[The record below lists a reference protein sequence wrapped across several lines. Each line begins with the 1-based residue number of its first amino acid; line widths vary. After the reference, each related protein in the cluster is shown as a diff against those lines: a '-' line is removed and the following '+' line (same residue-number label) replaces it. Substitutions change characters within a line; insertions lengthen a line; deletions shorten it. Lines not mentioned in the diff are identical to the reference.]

1 MAQYLP
7 YIPETIPE
15 PALYKPDF
23 NFFDRMLQRKQSM
36 FEQGA
41 SRVRSAYTSV
51 LNAPLSNKNNIPLRD
66 QYIKDAQEQL
76 TKISS
81 SDLSLME
88 NVNAAESIYAPF
100 WQDKFIVQDA
110 AMTKAYQTEM
120 QKYASWKD
128 AAKPEDREKYN
139 NIGMIYLQNGLSKL
153 QNAERTPEAFGSVE
167 MRKAEPFTNIESYL
181 QKMATADKLEIKYDS
196 PDGPY
201 LIETKNG
208 QRSEKKYATWATGMI
223 GNNFQGQFMVTGTVE
238 NEERAKILKRN
249 NPTLTDADVKSL
261 IAKDAISELKQGFT
275 KRHQE
280 VDVELARVD
289 SLLTSIGQTGG
300 PNNKGMFDKL
310 VEQRAEL
317 TANKVSINEE
327 YKGFDQ
333 DKDKL
338 LEYVTSAPNQ
348 YFSVLAKQRL
358 VNNWAIGKA
367 NIDEKLVK
375 KNEGFVAAQDYELRR
390 ATHELATI
398 KVAYE
403 REQDLW
409 ERANPTTNSK
419 SNTTR
424 DSNGNIIPT
433 SPAEVVPG
441 IDESKSIVYSGVS
454 GTAVERTA
462 SSIYNIFN
470 KQQEERFTIGHNL
483 LFTQQG
489 LLGLTKDLGL
499 KQGEIADV
507 ATAFQSE
514 INTKYNHTFT
524 KDQAAASTRL
534 SDLLLASP
542 AVKDAGITKITGPG
556 TMKNA
561 LIAYSTNYF
570 AEKIKNNIPFT
581 EEEKEAQKNMVA
593 SVRNLEVYNANEA
606 KRKELIKTNLLNNK
620 ALSHLVVDTSLGE
633 KDLVSI
639 SDLEKKFKATDF
651 EDEDGNKVNISA
663 KDLATAYMSGNMTAY
678 RPGFFASIAAAQSAR
693 AAGTVTFGKTVT
705 IDGKKYSSQGTLTP
719 NMLSPSKPFTNYPK
733 GLEELESTVLSLN
746 KTYTS
751 SQQLSKDI
759 NTAHLNV
766 VPNLL
771 DYKNLSGT
779 QSKEFKLNFK
789 STKTMTDGDNAALA
803 VYQATQ
809 PGNMDMV
816 YDENGQIVP
825 DTHIKAMNTLL
836 KNEKNIEEYV
846 SAEYIPD
853 GKDGKKTLR
862 LTLSKVRDD
871 EGKDGKIA
879 DVNISDLKTQYN
891 YTLKENTATYLDG
904 LYKSASFQIFEG
916 IVKGEE
922 FKSDPML
929 EAAGFKFSII
939 PNLKGVGANPSFV
952 TIDVNYKAR
961 VNKKDPQTGEL
972 TSNIEDKSYLSRIS
986 LKGDTAKG
994 PDEIVNAVYDVL
1006 YNNISENNRLEK
1018 EYKYYIDN
1026 KNKTGGA
1033 SWDAKAALQAAGL
1046 SHLIK

>member
-23 NFFDRMLQRKQSM
+23 NFFDRMLQRKQSL

-110 AMTKAYQTEM
+110 AITKAYQTEM

-181 QKMATADKLEIKYDS
+181 QAQAKLEGKEVKYDS

-201 LIETKNG
+201 LIETVNG

-249 NPTLTDADVKSL
+249 NPNLTDADVKSL

-300 PNNKGMFDKL
+300 PNNKAMFDNL
-310 VEQRAEL
+310 VSQRAEL
-317 TANKVSINEE
+317 AANKVSINEE

-338 LEYVTSAPNQ
+338 FEYVGNAPNQ
-348 YFSVLAKQRL
+348 YFAVLAKQRL

-367 NIDEKLVK
+367 SIDQKLVK
-375 KNEGFVAAQDYELRR
+375 KNEGFAAAQDYELRR
-390 ATHELATI
+390 ATHELATM
-398 KVAYE
+398 KVAYD
-403 REQDLW
+403 REQQLW
-409 ERANPTTNSK
+409 ERANPKVGTGTP
-419 SNTTR
+419 TR
-424 DSNGNIIPT
+424 DSNGNIIAT
-433 SPAEVVPG
+433 SPTDIVPG
-441 IDESKSIVYSGVS
+441 IDETKSIVYSGVS

-462 SSIYNIFN
+462 PTIYSIFN

-499 KQGEIADV
+499 TQGEIADV

-524 KDQAAASTRL
+524 KEQAAASNRL
-534 SDLLLASP
+534 TDLLLASP
-542 AVKDAGITKITGPG
+542 AVKEAGITKLTGPG

-581 EEEKEAQKNMVA
+581 EEEKEAQKNMIA

-639 SDLEKKFKATDF
+639 TDLEKKFKATEF
-651 EDEDGNKVNISA
+651 EDEDGNKVNLSA
-663 KDLATAYMSGNMTAY
+663 KDLATAYMSGNITAY
-678 RPGFFASIAAAQSAR
+678 RPGYFASIGQAQMA
-693 AAGTVTFGKTVT
+693 AAGTMTIGKTVT

-719 NMLSPSKPFTNYPK
+719 NILSPSKPYTNYPK
-733 GLEELESTVLSLN
+733 GLEELENSIMSLN

-759 NTAHLNV
+759 TTAHMNI

-779 QSKEFKLNFK
+779 QSKEFRLNYK
-789 STKTMTDGDNAALA
+789 STKTMADTDNAALA

-809 PGNMDMV
+809 PGNHDMV

-825 DTHIKAMNTLL
+825 DTHIKAINTLL
-836 KNEKNIEEYV
+836 KSEKNIEEYT

-862 LTLSKVRDD
+862 ITLSKVRDD

-879 DVNISDLKTQYN
+879 DVNIADLKTQYN
-891 YTLKENTATYLDG
+891 YTLKENTSTYLDK

-916 IVKGEE
+916 ILKGEE

-929 EAAGFKFSII
+929 EAAGYKFSII
-939 PNLKGVGANPSFV
+939 PNAKGAGANPSFV
-952 TIDVNYKAR
+952 TIDVKYKAR

-986 LKGDTAKG
+986 LTGDTAKS
-994 PDEIVNAVYDVL
+994 PDEIVNAMYDVL